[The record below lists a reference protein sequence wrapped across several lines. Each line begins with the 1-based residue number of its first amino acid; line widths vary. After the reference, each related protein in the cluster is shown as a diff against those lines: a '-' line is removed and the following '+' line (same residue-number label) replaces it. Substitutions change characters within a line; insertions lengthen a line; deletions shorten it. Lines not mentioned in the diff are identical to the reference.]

1 MTSVED
7 ATALPTPTR
16 RPASSLPDEITASEA
31 ESFLGGARWLILQ
44 RELGKTLYAEGS
56 DGACEQVPDV
66 RAWKTT
72 KQKFLELLVDNA
84 DAVFSSRSRGPVR
97 FLAFISHYKREAAMA
112 ARLIQREIS
121 RIAQRPLFLDSDSLT
136 DTRCI
141 EAAVMGSEALLLIL
155 TDNVFAR
162 PWCLTELMIAVH
174 AGVPV
179 VLVELRLEGRPPFDF
194 KAAVDWLQ
202 HLDTR
207 LDSSALNLLA
217 GNGIDVLQAAY
228 MLSQLMASSLACPLN
243 ADASWE
249 VLETELQVIVDRLVD
264 RYSPTRTAVL
274 STERLHNIAPF
285 PEWLAK
291 RTALAVSADDACETM
306 TNEVVGFIGLAQIE
320 ADVASMLITRS
331 SGAAVSVFGY
341 EHAELI
347 GHPVTLLMPAD
358 VAAVHDSYVQGYV
371 QRSSDRDSKIIGV
384 GAREVSARR
393 KDGAIVPV
401 LLAISHDLPKRRFVA
416 TFRLL

>member
-7 ATALPTPTR
+7 AAALPTPKR
-16 RPASSLPDEITASEA
+16 RPASRLPDEITASEA
-31 ESFLGGARWLILQ
+31 ESFLGGVRWPILQ
-44 RELGKTLYAEGS
+44 RELGKALYAEGS
-56 DGACEQVPDV
+56 DGACEQVSDV
-66 RAWKTT
+66 CPWKMP
-72 KQKFLELLVDNA
+72 KQKFLEHLVDNA
-84 DAVFSSRSRGPVR
+84 EAVFSTRSRGPVR
-97 FLAFISHYKREAAMA
+97 FLAFISHYKREAAIA

-249 VLETELQVIVDRLVD
+249 VLETELQVIVNRLVD
-264 RYSPTRTAVL
+264 RYPPTAVL
-274 STERLHNIAPF
+274 STQMLHHIAPF

-291 RTALAVSADDACETM
+291 RTALAVSADD
-306 TNEVVGFIGLAQIE
+306 
-320 ADVASMLITRS
+320 
-331 SGAAVSVFGY
+331 
-341 EHAELI
+341 
-347 GHPVTLLMPAD
+347 
-358 VAAVHDSYVQGYV
+358 VHM
-371 QRSSDRDSKIIGV
+371 RN
-384 GAREVSARR
+384 
-393 KDGAIVPV
+393 
-401 LLAISHDLPKRRFVA
+401 HDE
-416 TFRLL
+416 

>member
-44 RELGKTLYAEGS
+44 RELGKAHAEGS

-84 DAVFSSRSRGPVR
+84 DAVFSSRSRRPVR

-249 VLETELQVIVDRLVD
+249 VLETELHVIVNRLVD
-264 RYSPTRTAVL
+264 RYSPTAVL

-291 RTALAVSADDACETM
+291 RTALAVSADGACETM

-341 EHAELI
+341 EDAELI
-347 GHPVTLLMPAD
+347 GQPVTLLMPAD

-401 LLAISHDLPKRRFVA
+401 LLAISHDLRKRRFVA